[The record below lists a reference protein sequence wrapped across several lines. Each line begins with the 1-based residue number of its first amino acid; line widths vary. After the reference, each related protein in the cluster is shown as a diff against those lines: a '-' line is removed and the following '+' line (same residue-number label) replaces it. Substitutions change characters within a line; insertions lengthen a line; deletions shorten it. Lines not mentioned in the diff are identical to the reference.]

1 MYMKG
6 LKDIPT
12 RHALL
17 NRQVPRTR
25 AQAAFELAL
34 LENEKAKLER
44 EHDIWVANQ
53 QQIETRL
60 RLAQERFD
68 VLRKLLEGRKSGKQP
83 KRRKR
88 KAAPTWRSVTLEY

>member
-1 MYMKG
+1 MNLKG

-44 EHDIWVANQ
+44 EHGIWVANQ
-53 QQIETRL
+53 QQIEARL
-60 RLAQERFD
+60 HLAQERSV
-68 VLRKLLEGRKSGKQP
+68 VLRRLLDEQKSGRKSGK
-83 KRRKR
+83 KRSKPVP
-88 KAAPTWRSVTLEY
+88 AWRSVTLEY

>member
-1 MYMKG
+1 MNVKG
-6 LKDIPT
+6 LRDIPT

-44 EHDIWVANQ
+44 EHGIWLANQ
-53 QQIETRL
+53 QQTEARL
-60 RLAQERFD
+60 RLARERSV
-68 VLRKLLEGRKSGKQP
+68 VLRRSLDEPKSGKKAGR
-83 KRRKR
+83 KRRTPVP
-88 KAAPTWRSVTLEY
+88 AWRSVTLEY

>member
-1 MYMKG
+1 MNVNG

-25 AQAAFELAL
+25 AQAAFEFGL

-44 EHDIWVANQ
+44 ERGIWVAKQ
-53 QQIETRL
+53 QQTEARL
-60 RLAQERFD
+60 LMAQERSI
-68 VLRKLLEGRKSGKQP
+68 VLRRLLDDPKSGNKP
-83 KRRKR
+83 GKNRRKPV
-88 KAAPTWRSVTLEY
+88 PTLRSVTLEY